1 MVNLNWANPPFP
13 VDVAPHH
20 MPPQE
25 YLNDLFRFLAVQDA
39 TLYSED
45 KIDKKILSTG
55 R

>member
-1 MVNLNWANPPFP
+1 MIFVEKIANAHFGKTP
-13 VDVAPHH
+13 
-20 MPPQE
+20 
-25 YLNDLFRFLAVQDA
+25 FLAVQDA

>member
-1 MVNLNWANPPFP
+1 MLTSVSL
-13 VDVAPHH
+13 
-20 MPPQE
+20 Q
-25 YLNDLFRFLAVQDA
+25 LLFLAVQDA

>member
-1 MVNLNWANPPFP
+1 MRIWVKTQRLQQS
-13 VDVAPHH
+13 
-20 MPPQE
+20 M
-25 YLNDLFRFLAVQDA
+25 FLAVQDA

>member
-25 YLNDLFRFLAVQDA
+25 YLNDLFRFLAVQDSSISDIVG
-39 TLYSED
+39 LLVG
-45 KIDKKILSTG
+45 LSLG
-55 R
+55 AN